1 MKMITMKSVI
11 KSDKECMPSAIMAL
25 LRPHMPAMIF
35 AADKMR
41 LVKNPT
47 QVTRAA
53 FFSRISLPS
62 FNLMESR
69 KPEWLLNSCTRF
81 VQM

>member
-1 MKMITMKSVI
+1 MKSVI

-53 FFSRISLPS
+53 FSPGLHSRCRLFRP
-62 FNLMESR
+62 
-69 KPEWLLNSCTRF
+69 
-81 VQM
+81 

>member
-1 MKMITMKSVI
+1 
-11 KSDKECMPSAIMAL
+11 MPSAIMAL
-25 LRPHMPAMIF
+25 LRPQYAGYDF

-53 FFSRISLPS
+53 FFSRITFEMSSFPS
-62 FNLMESR
+62 IM
-69 KPEWLLNSCTRF
+69 
-81 VQM
+81 V

>member
-35 AADKMR
+35 SAENMR

-47 QVTRAA
+47 QVTREA
-53 FFSRISLPS
+53 FFSRITFEMSSFPS
-62 FNLMESR
+62 IM
-69 KPEWLLNSCTRF
+69 
-81 VQM
+81 V